1 MKPRLGA
8 DGAEGGTAGGAHCNG
23 GVNSVGGGAAQA
35 VTDGG
40 HRGGDKKLTRTQKR
54 KLNEINHVERAAEDM
69 PPLERQGEGKCV
81 EC

>member
-1 MKPRLGA
+1 
-8 DGAEGGTAGGAHCNG
+8 
-23 GVNSVGGGAAQA
+23 VGGGAAQA